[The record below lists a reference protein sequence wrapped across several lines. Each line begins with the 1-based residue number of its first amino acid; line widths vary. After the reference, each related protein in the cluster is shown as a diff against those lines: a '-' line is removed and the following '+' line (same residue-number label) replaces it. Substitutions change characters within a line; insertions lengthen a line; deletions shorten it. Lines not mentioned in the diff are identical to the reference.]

1 MVAKREALCW
11 VRFNVLAEAPPSV
24 CMAQVWTFL
33 KSKQNLDLL
42 ERSMGIIFGI
52 LLTEL
57 KILGLSIRSPLL
69 SFLMVGVRF
78 WPRCVVILGI
88 LGIYAYPFLSTEDIL
103 SLSKLNI
110 LTFTLIVF
118 GAYLLF
124 TLSLKNSFSQKST
137 LRMIT
142 AVPIFFFILT
152 ALQIIQL
159 SFWEEYFVDFATPTY
174 PRTTGLSSEPS
185 FFANMLFYF
194 FMLYQSFLGKNKLI
208 LFVFLILFL
217 STWTLTLPAL
227 FLVLFLVLFTFRLR
241 IGGLKVKPMFLIFLV
256 PCFMLLADQAY
267 VILTKEHLGSF
278 LLQAT
283 GSWRELSTYASL
295 YGADLVGPF
304 SGGLEW
310 SDTIHNGQRAM
321 GQGSVAER
329 WLVWPWSLF
338 SMLLCEFGLIPT
350 FLIVGLVG
358 RKLNNV
364 WNRKPYLRPKLK
376 WFTASFIIGFFLA
389 PKWCVYF
396 LFFPLMI
403 KADEKK
409 LSPAQ

>member
-1 MVAKREALCW
+1 
-11 VRFNVLAEAPPSV
+11 
-24 CMAQVWTFL
+24 
-33 KSKQNLDLL
+33 
-42 ERSMGIIFGI
+42 MGIIFGI

-57 KILGLSIRSPLL
+57 KIVGLSIRSPLL

-78 WPRCVVILGI
+78 WPLCFVILGV
-88 LGIYAYPFLSTEDIL
+88 LGVYAYPFLSTEDIL

-118 GAYLLF
+118 GGFILF
-124 TLSLKNSFSQKST
+124 TLSLKNTFSQKST
-137 LRMIT
+137 LRMIK
-142 AVPIFFFILT
+142 AVPILLFILT
-152 ALQIIQL
+152 ALQIMQF
-159 SFWEEYFVDFATPTY
+159 SFWEEYFVDLGTLTY

-194 FMLYQSFLGKNKLI
+194 FMLYQSFVGKNKLI
-208 LFVFLILFL
+208 MFVFLMLFL

-227 FLVLFLVLFTFRLR
+227 FLVLFLVLFTFRLKL
-241 IGGLKVKPMFLIFLV
+241 GGLKVTPMFLILLF
-256 PCFMLLADQAY
+256 PCLMLLADQAY
-267 VILTKEHLGSF
+267 VIFTNERLGSV

-310 SDTIHNGQRAM
+310 SDIIHNGQRAM
-321 GQGSVAER
+321 GQGSVSEP

-358 RKLNNV
+358 RKLNNL
-364 WNRKPYLRPKLK
+364 WHRKPGLRPKLK

-403 KADEKK
+403 KADEKQM
-409 LSPAQ
+409 SPAQ